1 MNLNLGFFVGNNI
14 NSNNH
19 YSCHSDRYDKS
30 YNLSIK
36 KFELDHY
43 TKANYLIV
51 GKHFYTMPIINDII
65 RDKRSIVITH
75 KERQKQYNPET
86 CKFYDAYDEFDVKK
100 YIDNIKREDKQIPFY
115 NRAHTYIVFDD
126 CFYDSTWQENR
137 ALIELMKDPDNIFN
151 TSVIITVSFPIGI
164 NPYMKAT
171 IDYMFVMS
179 SVKKDFKM
187 LYDRYFNFVPTYDL
201 FISIAHQL
209 LSRDEVCLVIINKES
224 KYLNDCI
231 KWYQLK
237 NPVLNGS

>member
-19 YSCHSDRYDKS
+19 YCHTDRYNKPYYFS
-30 YNLSIK
+30 VK
-36 KFELDHY
+36 KFELDDHS
-43 TKANYLIV
+43 KGNYFIV

-75 KERQKQYNPET
+75 KERQKEYNPET

-100 YIDNIKREDKQIPFY
+100 YIDVIKREYKQIPFY

-164 NPYMKAT
+164 NPYMKPT
-171 IDYMFVMS
+171 IDYTFVMS
-179 SVKKDFKM
+179 NIKKDFKM
-187 LYDRYFNFVPTYDL
+187 LYDKYFDFVPSYDL
-201 FISIAHQL
+201 FINIVGNL
-209 LSRDEVCLVIINKES
+209 LSRDNECVVIINKES
-224 KYLNDCI
+224 KNLSDCI
-231 KWYQLK
+231 RWYQIK
-237 NPVLNGS
+237 